1 MPSTLLNWTKG
12 LITLTIAIISF
23 YLFYQYRED
32 FYLISQVNSILFIT
46 LSLLSILSII
56 INGNKLRIIT
66 ESFNIKLKPNE
77 WVGLSFISSSLNG
90 VVYKSGSLITSN
102 YLKRQH
108 NFPYTSFVGS
118 LGADHLIMIMINAS
132 IAFGISIYSIT
143 LSVKTLALA
152 LLFLGMIITI
162 LYLVKSPS
170 RFAKSENRFFKAFLQ
185 TAKILNNILQN
196 KLLFRNLILNN
207 LFLFIVMGLRF
218 YFACKAIGINIDILY
233 CYIFT
238 TVSAFVR
245 LVPMLQSDIGSR
257 ELVVGFLSQ
266 SFGSGFKQGVLA
278 TAVDRV
284 FEMIWALIGMAFFK
298 NLLISTTLNTSE
310 ENFN

>member
-1 MPSTLLNWTKG
+1 MSSTLLNWTKG
-12 LITLTIAIISF
+12 LITLTIVIISL
-23 YLFYQYRED
+23 YLFYQHRED
-32 FYLISQVNSILFIT
+32 FYLISQVNPILFIT

-66 ESFNIKLKPNE
+66 EFFNIKLKPNE
-77 WVGLSFISSSLNG
+77 WVGLSFISSFLNG

-108 NFPYTSFVGS
+108 NFPYTSFIGS
-118 LGADHLIMIMINAS
+118 LGADHLMMILINAS

-143 LSVKTLALA
+143 FSVKVLPLTLV
-152 LLFLGMIITI
+152 FLGMVITI
-162 LYLVKSPS
+162 LYLIKSPS
-170 RFAKSENRFFKAFLQ
+170 RFSKSENRFFEALLQ

-196 KLLFRNLILNN
+196 KLLFRKLILNN
-207 LFLFIVMGLRF
+207 LFLIIAMGLRF

-245 LVPMLQSDIGSR
+245 LIPMLQSDIGSR

-266 SFGSGFKQGVLA
+266 SFGSGFKQGILA
-278 TAVDRV
+278 TVVDRI

-298 NLLISTTLNTSE
+298 NFLTSKTLNTSAE
-310 ENFN
+310 KI